1 MQEALDGGKIR
12 KTNNDGKSNTMAT
25 FSDMSED
32 NRVRKRE
39 GESVN
44 ISQETKKTLRSLES
58 LEPADLKLAKQ
69 SRKRE
74 KGQTR

>member
-1 MQEALDGGKIR
+1 MG
-12 KTNNDGKSNTMAT
+12 
-25 FSDMSED
+25 
-32 NRVRKRE
+32 KRE

-69 SRKRE
+69 K
-74 KGQTR
+74 

>member
-1 MQEALDGGKIR
+1 
-12 KTNNDGKSNTMAT
+12 
-25 FSDMSED
+25 MSEA

-74 KGQTR
+74 KDKQGVIVTSEQPVYPFTSEAEL